1 MNCLGPRTRIHWSP
15 SKKPRVLFS
24 VNNTRVIHDGGLM
37 CPKPHQYIGILTSVQ
52 CKSPIFTGKY
62 LRYLNNTPVLTRYSQ
77 KRTKKISYQ
86 TCISIWICVPYCW
99 SVNTMSSK
107 CSCNYL
113 KVSWERDIQTVI
125 RACFHPADHPS
136 SSALSGKICYIMW
149 KKVVSTWDS
158 LISRGRRGGV
168 CWYNTCVR
176 IVKSFGFGLW
186 AYHLHPQ
193 DARSMFW
200 ILIFDLLW
208 GTRLRSTPVT
218 VWIGKWGDE
227 WTMNDVLIS
236 ASARIR
242 KKVFWDHHQTGICWY
257 YSNWRCLYRSLDDP
271 SIS

>member
-1 MNCLGPRTRIHWSP
+1 MGAWHPNCLGRT
-15 SKKPRVLFS
+15 V
-24 VNNTRVIHDGGLM
+24 V
-37 CPKPHQYIGILTSVQ
+37 
-52 CKSPIFTGKY
+52 
-62 LRYLNNTPVLTRYSQ
+62 
-77 KRTKKISYQ
+77 
-86 TCISIWICVPYCW
+86 
-99 SVNTMSSK
+99 
-107 CSCNYL
+107 
-113 KVSWERDIQTVI
+113 
-125 RACFHPADHPS
+125 RACSHPADHPS

-158 LISRGRRGGV
+158 LIFHGRRGGV

-176 IVKSFGFGLW
+176 VSKVLVSAWCG
-186 AYHLHPQ
+186 YHRCFQ
-193 DARSMFW
+193 DAGSMFW

-257 YSNWRCLYRSLDDP
+257 YSNWRWLYRSLDDP